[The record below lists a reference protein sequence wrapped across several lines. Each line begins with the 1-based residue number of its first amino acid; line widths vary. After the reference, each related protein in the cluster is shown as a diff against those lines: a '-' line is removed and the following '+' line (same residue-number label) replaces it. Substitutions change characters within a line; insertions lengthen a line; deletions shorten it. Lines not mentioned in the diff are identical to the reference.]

1 MGNHYRNLATLSPE
15 EAVVKNL
22 AKFTGKHLCRSLFF
36 IKGTGLRPTIVLK
49 RDSDAYVFL

>member
-1 MGNHYRNLATLSPE
+1 MENHYRNLATLSPE